1 MTAFHP
7 TCCRFLDQEL
17 SSLLEIV
24 LAGEVIADRAIAE
37 RLVRFLG
44 ATISLREQHEVDRYG
59 RCGRC
64 AARRRLYQPWRRSH
78 SCSVHSTLVFCL
90 TQPFKFVRSAVLDRA
105 DGAFGERPLFAESRK
120 SVQQR

>member
-1 MTAFHP
+1 MTALHP
-7 TCCRFLDQEL
+7 TCCRLLDEEL

-24 LAGEVIADRAIAE
+24 LAGEAIGDRAIAE

-44 ATISLREQHEVDRYG
+44 ATISLREQHEVDRHG

-64 AARRRLYQPWRRSH
+64 AAPRWWSPWRRPH

-90 TQPFKFVRSAVLDRA
+90 TQPFRFVRSAVLDRA
-105 DGAFGERPLFAESRK
+105 DGTLGERPLVDESRG
-120 SVQQR
+120 SGQQR